1 METTET
7 LERPDTSVEGAV
19 ESILQPEPTEQPEE
33 ETVEEEATLEQ
44 DEEVV
49 EEEDAEIEANED
61 DEAEEAEVVE
71 ELEESEDE
79 SVEEESEDEEDTKDT
94 EEDAETEAQHFT
106 VKVDGKTEVVT
117 LNELKQGYSGQKYV
131 QKGMQEAAEA
141 KKEAEAVYSALL
153 QERQNIAQL
162 YQQAQ
167 QGALAQ
173 PPVEPARELFET
185 DPIGYMDAKLKYDEQ
200 VATYNQQMQQMEQVS
215 QQQTQA
221 EQAAQQAYLEQ
232 EMMNLQKVL
241 PDFADQNKA
250 TQIKDK
256 LITSGTQIYGYEAD
270 EIAQVMDH
278 RAIRVLHDAIKYQEL
293 MSNKEA
299 AVEKAKPAKRKK
311 RPVKAGAKKA
321 RNEGVQKRKK
331 QRQNLSKSGS
341 IDDALALI
349 LEN

>member
-7 LERPDTSVEGAV
+7 LERPDTSVEGAIA
-19 ESILQPEPTEQPEE
+19 SILQTEETEQPEE
-33 ETVEEEATLEQ
+33 ETLEATQEQ
-44 DEEVV
+44 DEEV
-49 EEEDAEIEANED
+49 EEEVEAEVED
-61 DEAEEAEVVE
+61 DEDVE
-71 ELEESEDE
+71 EDDVEESEE
-79 SVEEESEDEEDTKDT
+79 SDDDESEDEEDTEDT
-94 EEDAETEAQHFT
+94 EQAGTQAQSFT

-117 LNELKQGYSGQKYV
+117 LDELKQGYSGQKYV
-131 QKGMQEAAEA
+131 QKGMQEAATA

-167 QGALAQ
+167 QGTLAQ

-200 VATYNQQMQQMEQVS
+200 LQAYSAQMQQMEQVA

-221 EQAAQQAYLEQ
+221 EQAAQQAYLQQ
-232 EMMNLQKVL
+232 EMMNLQKII
-241 PDFADQNKA
+241 PEFADQNKA

-256 LITSGTQIYGYEAD
+256 LITSGTEIYGYEAD

-293 MSNKEA
+293 MSGKEA
-299 AVEKAKPAKRKK
+299 AVEKAKPANRKK
-311 RPVKAGAKKA
+311 RPVKAGAKKG
-321 RNEGVQKRKK
+321 NNKSQVQNKL
-331 QRQNLSKSGS
+331 RQKLTKSGS
-341 IDDALALI
+341 VDDALALI
-349 LEN
+349 LES

>member
-7 LERPDTSVEGAV
+7 LERPDTSVEGAIA
-19 ESILQPEPTEQPEE
+19 SILQSEETEQPEE
-33 ETVEEEATLEQ
+33 ETVEATQEQ
-44 DEEVV
+44 DEEV
-49 EEEDAEIEANED
+49 EEEVEAEIETEEDVEEDED
-61 DEAEEAEVVE
+61 DVE
-71 ELEESEDE
+71 ESEESED
-79 SVEEESEDEEDTKDT
+79 EESEDEEDTEDT
-94 EEDAETEAQHFT
+94 EQAGTQAQSFT

-117 LNELKQGYSGQKYV
+117 LDELKQGYSGQKYV

-167 QGALAQ
+167 QGTLAQ

-200 VATYNQQMQQMEQVS
+200 LQAYSAQMQQMEQVA

-221 EQAAQQAYLEQ
+221 EQAAQQAYLQQ
-232 EMMNLQKVL
+232 EMMNLQKII
-241 PDFADQNKA
+241 PEFADQNKA

-256 LITSGTQIYGYEAD
+256 LITSGTEIYGYEAD

-293 MSNKEA
+293 MSGKEA
-299 AVEKAKPAKRKK
+299 AVEKAKPANRKK
-311 RPVKAGAKKA
+311 RPVKAGAKKG
-321 RNEGVQKRKK
+321 NNKSQVQKKL
-331 QRQNLSKSGS
+331 RQKLTKSGS
-341 IDDALALI
+341 VDDALALI
-349 LEN
+349 LES

>member
-7 LERPDTSVEGAV
+7 LERPDTSVEGAIA
-19 ESILQPEPTEQPEE
+19 SILQTEETEQPEE
-33 ETVEEEATLEQ
+33 ETVEATQEQ
-44 DEEVV
+44 DEDV
-49 EEEDAEIEANED
+49 EEEVEAEVED
-61 DEAEEAEVVE
+61 DEDVD
-71 ELEESEDE
+71 EDE
-79 SVEEESEDEEDTKDT
+79 EDVEESEDEEDTEDT
-94 EEDAETEAQHFT
+94 EQAGTQAQSFT

-117 LNELKQGYSGQKYV
+117 LDELKQGYSGQKYV
-131 QKGMQEAAEA
+131 QKGMQEAATA

-167 QGALAQ
+167 QGTLAQ

-200 VATYNQQMQQMEQVS
+200 LQAYSAQMQQMEQVA

-221 EQAAQQAYLEQ
+221 EQAAQQAYLQQ
-232 EMMNLQKVL
+232 EMMNLQKII
-241 PDFADQNKA
+241 PEFADQNKA

-256 LITSGTQIYGYEAD
+256 LITSGTEIYGYEAD

-293 MSNKEA
+293 MSGKEA
-299 AVEKAKPAKRKK
+299 AVEKAKPANRKK
-311 RPVKAGAKKA
+311 RPVKAGAKKG
-321 RNEGVQKRKK
+321 NNKSQVQKKL
-331 QRQNLSKSGS
+331 RQKLTKSGS
-341 IDDALALI
+341 VDDALALI
-349 LEN
+349 LES

>member
-7 LERPDTSVEGAV
+7 LERPDTSVEGAIA
-19 ESILQPEPTEQPEE
+19 SIIQSEE
-33 ETVEEEATLEQ
+33 ETVEEETLEEEATLE
-44 DEEVV
+44 
-49 EEEDAEIEANED
+49 A
-61 DEAEEAEVVE
+61 DEAEEEYDEQDEGDSEYDDEEYNEDE
-71 ELEESEDE
+71 ELEHDED
-79 SVEEESEDEEDTKDT
+79 EESEHDDEGEEDTEDT
-94 EEDAETEAQHFT
+94 EQAGTQAQSFT

-117 LNELKQGYSGQKYV
+117 LDELKQGYSGQQYV
-131 QKGMQEAAEA
+131 QKGMQEAAAA

-167 QGALAQ
+167 QGTLAT

-200 VATYNQQMQQMEQVS
+200 MQEYSAQMYQMEQVA

-221 EQAAQQAYLEQ
+221 EEAARQAYLQQ

-241 PDFADQNKA
+241 PEFADQKSA
-250 TQIKDK
+250 TQIKEK
-256 LITSGTQIYGYEAD
+256 LITSGTELYGYDAN

-293 MSNKEA
+293 MSGKEA
-299 AVEKAKPAKRKK
+299 AVEKANPAKRKK
-311 RPVKAGAKKA
+311 RPVKAGSKKG
-321 RNEGVQKRKK
+321 NNKSQMHKK
-331 QRQNLSKSGS
+331 LRQNLSKSGRVE
-341 IDDALALI
+341 DAMALI
-349 LEN
+349 LET

>member
-7 LERPDTSVEGAV
+7 LERPNTSVEGAI
-19 ESILQPEPTEQPEE
+19 ESILLTEEAEQPEE
-33 ETVEEEATLEQ
+33 ETVEATQEQAEE
-44 DEEVV
+44 V
-49 EEEDAEIEANED
+49 EEEV
-61 DEAEEAEVVE
+61 EAEVETEEDVE
-71 ELEESEDE
+71 EEEDDVEESEESED
-79 SVEEESEDEEDTKDT
+79 EESEDEEDTEDT
-94 EEDAETEAQHFT
+94 EQAGTQAQSFT

-117 LNELKQGYSGQKYV
+117 LDELKQGYSGQKYV
-131 QKGMQEAAEA
+131 QKGMQEAATA

-167 QGALAQ
+167 QGTLAQ

-200 VATYNQQMQQMEQVS
+200 LQAYSAQMQQMEQVA

-221 EQAAQQAYLEQ
+221 EQAAQQAYLQQ
-232 EMMNLQKVL
+232 EMMNLQKII
-241 PDFADQNKA
+241 PEFADQSKA

-256 LITSGTQIYGYEAD
+256 LITSGTEIYGYEAD

-293 MSNKEA
+293 MSGKEA
-299 AVEKAKPAKRKK
+299 AVEKAKPANRKK
-311 RPVKAGAKKA
+311 RPVKAGAKKG
-321 RNEGVQKRKK
+321 NNSSQVQKKL
-331 QRQNLSKSGS
+331 RQKLTKSGS
-341 IDDALALI
+341 VDDALALI
-349 LEN
+349 LES

>member
-7 LERPDTSVEGAV
+7 LERPDTSVEGAIA
-19 ESILQPEPTEQPEE
+19 SILQTEETEQPEE
-33 ETVEEEATLEQ
+33 ETVEATQEQAEE
-44 DEEVV
+44 V
-49 EEEDAEIEANED
+49 EEEVEAEVED
-61 DEAEEAEVVE
+61 DEDVD
-71 ELEESEDE
+71 EDE
-79 SVEEESEDEEDTKDT
+79 EDVEESEDEEDTEDT
-94 EEDAETEAQHFT
+94 EQAGTQAQSFT

-117 LNELKQGYSGQKYV
+117 LDELKQGYSGQKYV
-131 QKGMQEAAEA
+131 QKGMQEAATA

-167 QGALAQ
+167 QGTLAQ

-200 VATYNQQMQQMEQVS
+200 LQAYSAQMQQMEQVA

-221 EQAAQQAYLEQ
+221 EQAAQQAYLQQ
-232 EMMNLQKVL
+232 EMMNLQKII
-241 PDFADQNKA
+241 PEFADQNKA

-256 LITSGTQIYGYEAD
+256 LITSGTEIYGYEAD

-293 MSNKEA
+293 MSGKEA
-299 AVEKAKPAKRKK
+299 AVEKAKPANRKK
-311 RPVKAGAKKA
+311 RPVKAGAKKG
-321 RNEGVQKRKK
+321 NNKSQVQKKL
-331 QRQNLSKSGS
+331 RQKLTKSGS
-341 IDDALALI
+341 VDDALALI
-349 LEN
+349 LES

>member
-7 LERPDTSVEGAV
+7 LERPDTSVEGAIA
-19 ESILQPEPTEQPEE
+19 SILQSEETEQPEE
-33 ETVEEEATLEQ
+33 ETVEATQEQ
-44 DEEVV
+44 DEEVEEEVEAEVEDDEDV
-49 EEEDAEIEANED
+49 EEEED
-61 DEAEEAEVVE
+61 VE
-71 ELEESEDE
+71 ESEESED
-79 SVEEESEDEEDTKDT
+79 EESEDEEDTEDT
-94 EEDAETEAQHFT
+94 EQAGTQAQSFT

-117 LNELKQGYSGQKYV
+117 LDELKQGYSGQKYV
-131 QKGMQEAAEA
+131 QKGMQEAATA

-167 QGALAQ
+167 QGTLAQ

-200 VATYNQQMQQMEQVS
+200 LQAYSAQMQQMEQVS

-221 EQAAQQAYLEQ
+221 EQAAQQAYLQQ
-232 EMMNLQKVL
+232 EMMNLQKII
-241 PDFADQNKA
+241 PEFADQNKA

-256 LITSGTQIYGYEAD
+256 LITSGTEIYGYEAD

-293 MSNKEA
+293 MSGKEA
-299 AVEKAKPAKRKK
+299 AVEKAKPANRKK
-311 RPVKAGAKKA
+311 RPVKAGAKKGNNKSQA
-321 RNEGVQKRKK
+321 QKKL
-331 QRQNLSKSGS
+331 RQKLTKSGS
-341 IDDALALI
+341 VDDALALI
-349 LEN
+349 LES

>member
-7 LERPDTSVEGAV
+7 LERPNTSVEGAI
-19 ESILQPEPTEQPEE
+19 ESILLTEETEQPEE
-33 ETVEEEATLEQ
+33 ETVEATQEQAEE
-44 DEEVV
+44 V
-49 EEEDAEIEANED
+49 EEEVEAEVED
-61 DEAEEAEVVE
+61 DEDVE
-71 ELEESEDE
+71 EDEDDVEESEESED
-79 SVEEESEDEEDTKDT
+79 EESEDEEDTEDT
-94 EEDAETEAQHFT
+94 EQAGTQAQSFT

-117 LNELKQGYSGQKYV
+117 LDELKQGYSGQKYV
-131 QKGMQEAAEA
+131 QKGMQEAATA

-167 QGALAQ
+167 QGTLAQ

-200 VATYNQQMQQMEQVS
+200 LQAYSAQMQQMEQVA

-221 EQAAQQAYLEQ
+221 EQAAQQAYLQQ
-232 EMMNLQKVL
+232 EMMNLQKII
-241 PDFADQNKA
+241 PEFADQNKA

-256 LITSGTQIYGYEAD
+256 LITSGTEIYGYEAD

-293 MSNKEA
+293 MSGKEA
-299 AVEKAKPAKRKK
+299 AVEKAKPANRKK
-311 RPVKAGAKKA
+311 RPVKAGAKKG
-321 RNEGVQKRKK
+321 NNSSQVQKKL
-331 QRQNLSKSGS
+331 RQKLTKSGS
-341 IDDALALI
+341 VDDALALI
-349 LEN
+349 LES

>member
-7 LERPDTSVEGAV
+7 LERPDTSVEGAIA
-19 ESILQPEPTEQPEE
+19 SILQTEETEQPEE
-33 ETVEEEATLEQ
+33 ETVEATQEQAEE
-44 DEEVV
+44 V
-49 EEEDAEIEANED
+49 EEEVEAEVED
-61 DEAEEAEVVE
+61 DEDVE
-71 ELEESEDE
+71 EDEEDVEESEESED
-79 SVEEESEDEEDTKDT
+79 EESEDEEDTEDT
-94 EEDAETEAQHFT
+94 EQAGTQAQSFT

-117 LNELKQGYSGQKYV
+117 LDELKQGYSGQKYV
-131 QKGMQEAAEA
+131 QKGMQEAATA

-167 QGALAQ
+167 QGTLAQ

-200 VATYNQQMQQMEQVS
+200 LQAYSAQMQQMEQVA

-221 EQAAQQAYLEQ
+221 EQAAQQAYLQQ
-232 EMMNLQKVL
+232 EMMNLQKII
-241 PDFADQNKA
+241 PEFADQNKA

-256 LITSGTQIYGYEAD
+256 LITSGTEIYGYEAD

-293 MSNKEA
+293 MSGKEA
-299 AVEKAKPAKRKK
+299 AVEKAKPANRKK
-311 RPVKAGAKKA
+311 RPVKAGAKKG
-321 RNEGVQKRKK
+321 NNKSQVQNKL
-331 QRQNLSKSGS
+331 RQKLTKSGS
-341 IDDALALI
+341 VDDALALI
-349 LEN
+349 LES